1 MRNVG
6 FTPSYTVAGTL
17 TDAEGKPIE
26 AARVEAVL
34 KDKDEFI
41 SKLEKRIIYGVAD
54 RQYLGELKN
63 NYDYQLGLK
72 NIVKALEITSK
83 KI

>member
-34 KDKDEFI
+34 KDKDEKIVSVTNGAGIFF
-41 SKLEKRIIYGVAD
+41 LENLQQGTYN
-54 RQYLGELKN
+54 L
-63 NYDYQLGLK
+63 
-72 NIVKALEITSK
+72 
-83 KI
+83 

>member
-1 MRNVG
+1 MG

-34 KDKDEFI
+34 KDKDEKIVSVTNGAGIFF
-41 SKLEKRIIYGVAD
+41 LENLQQGTYN
-54 RQYLGELKN
+54 L
-63 NYDYQLGLK
+63 
-72 NIVKALEITSK
+72 
-83 KI
+83 